1 MNTLILHGL
10 GVALVVASLAY
21 AAVLLGVSPHWIGV
35 VVTFALGLGLIGIAK
50 SRKH

>member
-1 MNTLILHGL
+1 MGSLFLHAL

-21 AAVLLGVSPHWIGV
+21 AAYLLGVSPHWIGV

-50 SRKH
+50 SRRS